1 VKHSHIVVVG
11 AGIVGSATAYLL
23 TRAGFRVTL
32 VESRHRAG
40 QVTSLANGAQLSY
53 SYVEPL
59 ATPATLRKI
68 PSMLLSRDSPLRL
81 RPTGEW
87 TQIVWGWRFLRAC
100 RADQVVLATR
110 QLLELAFLSRDEL
123 DRAIERDQLS
133 FRHARIGKLVVYD
146 NRDAVRGAERQ
157 VSLQRTLGCE
167 QEMLTAAQCLERE
180 PALAHHE
187 ATLCGGVWTPGEA
200 VGDAALLSNELVD
213 HARRGGATLRF
224 GASVV
229 DFEVD
234 GDQVRR
240 VVCDDG
246 GRLAADHVV
255 IANGNGAVELARRLR
270 MRLGIYPVKG
280 YSITLP
286 VVDRARAPSVS
297 VTDAAR
303 KVVFAPLGNQLRVAG
318 FAELVGNDL
327 SIDSS
332 RIASLVSSVGQV
344 FPGACRLDVD
354 PQPWAGLR
362 PMTPTSL
369 PVVGRTRWRNVLL
382 NAGHGALGFT
392 LAMGSARLVERH
404 LSGVQ
409 TPTFKGV

>member
-1 VKHSHIVVVG
+1 MKHSHIVVVG